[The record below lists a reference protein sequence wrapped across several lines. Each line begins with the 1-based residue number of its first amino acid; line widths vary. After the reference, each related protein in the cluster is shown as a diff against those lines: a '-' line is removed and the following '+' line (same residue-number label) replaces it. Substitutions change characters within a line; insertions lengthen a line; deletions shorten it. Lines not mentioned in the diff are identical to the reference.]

1 MSGNGWKTFSNDFW
15 GDVPRLL
22 CRWETPQLGAFGSR
36 EMFFFFNLLFILVVI
51 LTLPSFLFCS
61 ERAS

>member
-1 MSGNGWKTFSNDFW
+1 MFGDGWETLSDDFW

-22 CRWETPQLGAFGSR
+22 RRWETFQIGVFASH